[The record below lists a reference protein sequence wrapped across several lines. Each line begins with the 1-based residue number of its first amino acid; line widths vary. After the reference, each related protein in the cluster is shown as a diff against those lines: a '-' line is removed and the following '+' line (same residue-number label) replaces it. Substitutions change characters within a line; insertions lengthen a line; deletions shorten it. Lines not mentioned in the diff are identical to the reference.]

1 MLKSTIL
8 LSKENIS
15 DQIWSSQGYGLD
27 PEALV
32 GVCWCGVGAGQGD
45 GPMPNLFSII
55 YFTCGATRRGLGP
68 DRGIN
73 VNWDL
78 S

>member
-1 MLKSTIL
+1 MRF
-8 LSKENIS
+8 
-15 DQIWSSQGYGLD
+15 GLD
-27 PEALV
+27 QWPAD
-32 GVCWCGVGAGQGD
+32 VGAGRGD